1 MWFWFWYRGFL
12 SDWFSKSKIYCYFFV
27 PCWTNFPWQEL
38 TQPMGNLT
46 KLLGITYLKKE
57 KIEVLN
63 FYFMV
68 RNDWVRKDPS
78 PPPSQK
84 KGCKKWRVCF
94 LKVFDMAQF
103 LPLAVRCPLSC
114 VGLETV
120 FFSTTPRG
128 PSSWQ
133 RCNRLA
139 CGRAS
144 CASMRFTKQVFAG
157 FFVHPRW
164 CRISSIKGMNVLND
178 LQCFFLIS
186 VTKLQWWTCVVKISV
201 FWY

>member
-1 MWFWFWYRGFL
+1 MVDLQGVTFSKFKCDFGFGIGDSWVIGFPNPRSTVTFL
-12 SDWFSKSKIYCYFFV
+12 S

-84 KGCKKWRVCF
+84 KRLQKMKSLFFKSLRHG
-94 LKVFDMAQF
+94 
-103 LPLAVRCPLSC
+103 
-114 VGLETV
+114 TV
-120 FFSTTPRG
+120 FAFGGAVSPWVASDLKPSFFRLHLEGPHRG
-128 PSSWQ
+128 
-133 RCNRLA
+133 NA
-139 CGRAS
+139 A
-144 CASMRFTKQVFAG
+144 TV
-157 FFVHPRW
+157 
-164 CRISSIKGMNVLND
+164 
-178 LQCFFLIS
+178 
-186 VTKLQWWTCVVKISV
+186 
-201 FWY
+201 